1 MMTWKSVTVTVRW
14 SAAVAAL
21 ARDSD
26 ASSEPQDYWAVDL
39 KVQVALRLGLAL
51 VQVQVAIMI
60 CVARVTLA

>member
-1 MMTWKSVTVTVRW
+1 MMTWKSVTVTPVSRCG
-14 SAAVAAL
+14 SVGSGL
-21 ARDSD
+21 D

-39 KVQVALRLGLAL
+39 KVQVALRLRLAL